1 MRARGG
7 PYRDALGLQ
16 DEAGHVPGGQA
27 QADGAADPL
36 HQVGPE
42 GVAGSH
48 LQEEDHPLLPVL
60 VVLGDTQA
68 VQDLL
73 EGLHCRDRAR
83 ASLSHHPTLMGT
95 AVAPL
100 PPLAGAPGNR
110 QKDTY
115 HQQSQRAIARAGRAD
130 VLQGAG
136 HPPYLLNYKF
146 KNKKRNQVPQ
156 GYSSGGRK
164 KGWNHM
170 DRDSTLI
177 TQP

>member
-73 EGLHCRDRAR
+73 EGLHCGDRAR

-95 AVAPL
+95 AVTPL
-100 PPLAGAPGNR
+100 PPAPGR
-110 QKDTY
+110 SPGEQ
-115 HQQSQRAIARAGRAD
+115 AE
-130 VLQGAG
+130 G
-136 HPPYLLNYKF
+136 HLSPAESESRSL
-146 KNKKRNQVPQ
+146 RW
-156 GYSSGGRK
+156 
-164 KGWNHM
+164 KG
-170 DRDSTLI
+170 
-177 TQP
+177 